1 MDNNIGGWIISFI
14 GFLLAL
20 WSIYSVIE
28 SNKDKK
34 EKHG

>member
-1 MDNNIGGWIISFI
+1 MNNLGGWIISFI
-14 GFLLAL
+14 GLMLAL

-28 SNKDKK
+28 SKKK